1 MDFIYLRAFFS
12 LFLILGT
19 FGNIFLFNSLLENY
33 TKSINR
39 KKEAIKK
46 AYLIAYLIWL
56 PIFFLGKNFLY
67 FFGITEKSFAIA
79 GSIFLSLIAFEIIS
93 KDIPSFTKISNN
105 KEKLEEIIVTP
116 MATPLLTGP
125 GVITTTIIFRSIVKE
140 TILLF
145 FIFTLSFIF
154 SFLIVFLSIG
164 ILEKIDKKY
173 FMVLNRIFG
182 LILLAIAIEILF
194 STIKL

>member
-1 MDFIYLRAFFS
+1 MDLIYLRAFFS

-33 TKSINR
+33 TKSINI

-46 AYLIAYLIWL
+46 AYIIAYLIWI

-93 KDIPSFTKISNN
+93 RDSPSFTKFSDN
-105 KEKLEEIIVTP
+105 KEKLEEIVVTP

-125 GVITTTIIFRSIVKE
+125 GVITTTIIFRSMLNE
-140 TILLF
+140 FLLLF
-145 FIFTLSFIF
+145 LVFTLAFIL
-154 SFLIVFLSIG
+154 SFLVVFFSVG
-164 ILEKIDKKY
+164 ILEKINKKY

-182 LILLAIAIEILF
+182 LILLAMAIEILLYN
-194 STIKL
+194 IKI

>member
-125 GVITTTIIFRSIVKE
+125 GVITTTIIFRSIIKE

-173 FMVLNRIFG
+173 FIVLNRIFG

>member
-125 GVITTTIIFRSIVKE
+125 GVITTTIIFRSIIKE